1 MPPYLVV
8 NLTPL
13 TCPALVPGMIPIFV
27 RGSSLLLQI
36 FEDAVLGVS
45 RLPGKSGVIQ
55 YFSLTLSVAFEYG
68 AKEIK
73 EMEAPTVSRTDKAWF
88 DILDFPHP
96 DRTEKPRQRGLTMVI
111 DKGLGLTDTRDLMEL
126 AGDYVD
132 HVKLTFGTSAFY
144 KTRLLRQKVEL
155 VKSYGVDIFPGGT
168 FLELALLQGRVVEYF
183 DRARDLG
190 FTGIE
195 VSDGTIDLDQ
205 ETRVQTIQLA
215 RAYGFSLILS
225 EVGKK
230 DRRDKMRA
238 MTLWQQVQRDL
249 KSGADTVIVEGRE
262 SGEGAVIY
270 DDEGQVLEDE
280 LQELVTH
287 ITDLG
292 RILWE
297 APQKSQQ
304 QELILRF
311 GPNVNLGNVQPQDV
325 LALEALRVGLRG
337 DTLRH
342 YYLTVCQVKTPALG
356 PTSVKSSVKR
366 GVNHPLS

>member
-1 MPPYLVV
+1 M
-8 NLTPL
+8 
-13 TCPALVPGMIPIFV
+13 
-27 RGSSLLLQI
+27 SKQ
-36 FEDAVLGVS
+36 
-45 RLPGKSGVIQ
+45 
-55 YFSLTLSVAFEYG
+55 
-68 AKEIK
+68 
-73 EMEAPTVSRTDKAWF
+73 DKAWL

-96 DRTEKPRQRGLTMVI
+96 DREEKPRHHGLTMVI

-126 AGDYVD
+126 ASDYID
-132 HVKLTFGTSAFY
+132 QVKLTFGTSAFY

-168 FLELALLQGRVVEYF
+168 FLELALLQERVVEYF
-183 DRARDLG
+183 DRARELG

-195 VSDGTIDLDQ
+195 VSDGTITLDLD
-205 ETRVQTIQLA
+205 TRWQTIQLA

-230 DRRDKMRA
+230 DPRDKVTGMA
-238 MTLWQQVQRDL
+238 LWQLVNNDL
-249 KSGADTVIVEGRE
+249 EAGADTVIVEGRE
-262 SGEGAVIY
+262 SGEGVVIY
-270 DDEGQVLEDE
+270 DDEGRVIEEE
-280 LQELVTH
+280 LQELVSRVA
-287 ITDLG
+287 DPS
-292 RILWE
+292 RVLWE

-311 GPNVNLGNVQPQDV
+311 GANVNLGNVQPQDV

-342 YYLTVCQVKTPALG
+342 YYLTVGQVKTPALG
-356 PTSVKSSVKR
+356 PKSVKGGVER

>member
-1 MPPYLVV
+1 M
-8 NLTPL
+8 
-13 TCPALVPGMIPIFV
+13 
-27 RGSSLLLQI
+27 SKQ
-36 FEDAVLGVS
+36 
-45 RLPGKSGVIQ
+45 
-55 YFSLTLSVAFEYG
+55 
-68 AKEIK
+68 
-73 EMEAPTVSRTDKAWF
+73 DKAWF

-126 AGDYVD
+126 ASDYVD
-132 HVKLTFGTSAFY
+132 QVKLTFGTSAFY
-144 KTRLLRQKVEL
+144 KTRLLRQKIEL

-183 DRARDLG
+183 DRARELG

-195 VSDGTIDLDQ
+195 ISDGTISLDQ
-205 ETRVQTIQLA
+205 ETRWQTIQLA
-215 RAYGFSLILS
+215 RAYGFSLVLS

-230 DRRDKMRA
+230 DVRDKVTGLA
-238 MTLWQQVQRDL
+238 LWQQVNYDL
-249 KSGADTVIVEGRE
+249 EAGADTVIVEGRE
-262 SGEGAVIY
+262 SGEGVVIY
-270 DDEGQVLEDE
+270 DDEGRVIEEE
-280 LQELVTH
+280 LQELVSH
-287 ITDLG
+287 ITDPS

-311 GPNVNLGNVQPQDV
+311 GANVNLGNVQPQDV

-337 DTLRH
+337 DTLRQ

-356 PTSVKSSVKR
+356 PKSVKCGVER